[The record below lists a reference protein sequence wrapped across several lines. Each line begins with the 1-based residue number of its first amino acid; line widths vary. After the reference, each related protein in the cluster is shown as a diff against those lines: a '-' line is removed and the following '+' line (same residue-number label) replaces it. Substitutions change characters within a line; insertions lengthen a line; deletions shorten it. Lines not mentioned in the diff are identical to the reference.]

1 MARTNAKE
9 PLVEAARNLFSIK
22 GYDGT
27 SVDEIAEAVGVKGP
41 TIYKYFRN
49 KEDLLKA
56 VIDCAEDE
64 YMRGMEVARDIP
76 DRIHT
81 GEDFKGYVLASLN
94 FTLNN
99 ETAKKM
105 RRLTTIEQFR
115 NEALSKQT
123 TRHQLTYLKDLYT
136 SIFQKMMDRS
146 EMIDGDASIYALQFI
161 SPITIMIQYMEREP
175 DKKDDAF
182 EMINKHIDVFID
194 LYFK

>member
-41 TIYKYFRN
+41 TIYKYFKN

-136 SIFQKMMDRS
+136 YIFQKMMDRGA
-146 EMIDGDASIYALQFI
+146 MIEGDASIYALQFI

-175 DKKDDAF
+175 DKKEDAF
-182 EMINKHIDVFID
+182 KMIDKHIDAFID

>member
-136 SIFQKMMDRS
+136 SIFQKMMERG
-146 EMIDGDASIYALQFI
+146 EMIEGDASIYALQFI

-175 DKKDDAF
+175 DKKDEAF

>member
-146 EMIDGDASIYALQFI
+146 EMIEGDASIYALQFI

>member
-27 SVDEIAEAVGVKGP
+27 SVDEIAEAAGVKGP

-146 EMIDGDASIYALQFI
+146 EMIEGDASIYALQFI

>member
-27 SVDEIAEAVGVKGP
+27 SVDEIAEAAGVKGP

-49 KEDLLKA
+49 KEELLKA

-81 GEDFKGYVLASLN
+81 GEDFKGYVLESLN

-146 EMIDGDASIYALQFI
+146 EMIEGDASIYALQFI

>member
-27 SVDEIAEAVGVKGP
+27 SVDEIAEAAGVKGP

-49 KEDLLKA
+49 KEELLKA

-146 EMIDGDASIYALQFI
+146 EMIEGDASIYALQFI

-175 DKKDDAF
+175 DKKDEAF

>member
-27 SVDEIAEAVGVKGP
+27 SVDEIAEAAGVKGP

-49 KEDLLKA
+49 KEELLKA

-136 SIFQKMMDRS
+136 SIFQKMMDRG
-146 EMIDGDASIYALQFI
+146 EMIEGDASIYALQFI

>member
-64 YMRGMEVARDIP
+64 YMKGMEVARDIP

-136 SIFQKMMDRS
+136 SIFQKMMDRG
-146 EMIDGDASIYALQFI
+146 EMIEGDASIYALQFI

-175 DKKDDAF
+175 DKKEDAF
-182 EMINKHIDVFID
+182 KMIDKHIDVFID

>member
-27 SVDEIAEAVGVKGP
+27 SVDEIAEAAGVKGP

-49 KEDLLKA
+49 KEELLKA

-146 EMIDGDASIYALQFI
+146 EMIEGDASIYALQFI

>member
-49 KEDLLKA
+49 KEELLKA

-146 EMIDGDASIYALQFI
+146 EMIEGDASIYALQFI